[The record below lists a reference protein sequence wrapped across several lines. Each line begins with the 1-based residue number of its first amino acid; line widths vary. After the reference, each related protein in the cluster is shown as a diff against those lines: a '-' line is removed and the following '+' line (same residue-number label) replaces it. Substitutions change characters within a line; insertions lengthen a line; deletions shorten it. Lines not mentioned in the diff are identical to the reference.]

1 MKINELT
8 QQAIGY
14 NREAIET
21 YLKGIVALQEKVE
34 GLAEQAI
41 EKAELIPEE
50 GRKALQRALRLCKEY
65 REEVEVQVT
74 KGREGFEKIFPT
86 VH

>member
-14 NREAIET
+14 NREAIEGF
-21 YLKGIVALQEKVE
+21 LKEVVALQERVE

-50 GRKALQRALRLCKEY
+50 GRNALKGGLTLCREY
-65 REEVEVQVT
+65 REKVVAQVA
-74 KGREGFEKIFPT
+74 KGREEFEKIFPV